1 MIMAVGLW
9 QAVTEG
15 GEQGQADSG
24 GGSGSDWLSGS
35 VGKSGEEAGQVPVPP
50 CHVRAPW
57 SAASWRRAVA
67 THVGDR
73 N

>member
-35 VGKSGEEAGQVPVPP
+35 VGKSGEEAGQVPVPRVPRSCPMVCCVLAQSGSHP
-50 CHVRAPW
+50 CR
-57 SAASWRRAVA
+57 
-67 THVGDR
+67 
-73 N
+73 